1 MGAAAHVPP
10 TQALPAGHMP
20 HTQSSPHASLIT
32 PHAIPAAVQGA
43 FYSEH
48 PYAKMNNPT
57 QVTNDDG
64 STSYKIPYT
73 RPDGTTGT
81 ATYAQMGELLSD
93 N

>member
-1 MGAAAHVPP
+1 MRWYVLLILAVLVGCASDN
-10 TQALPAGHMP
+10 
-20 HTQSSPHASLIT
+20 SSQKVQPNE
-32 PHAIPAAVQGA
+32 IPAAVQAA
-43 FYSEH
+43 FDSEH

-57 QVTNDDG
+57 KVSNEDG
-64 STSYKIPYT
+64 STSFKIPYT